1 MKRRKAREYALQML
15 FQLDF
20 TARAYDEKGIEE
32 FWSDKK
38 ETSDVKKFAVELVRG
53 TLSNLEKID
62 TMIETVTENWLLKR
76 MAAVDRNILR
86 FAAYEIL
93 FRKDIPS
100 AVTINEALEIAKKYS
115 TTEAAAFLNG
125 VLDRLAKEAG
135 KA

>member
-1 MKRRKAREYALQML
+1 MRRRKAREYALQLL

-20 TARAYDEKGIEE
+20 TGTSYTFQARDD
-32 FWSDKK
+32 FWSDKN
-38 ETSDVKKFAVELVRG
+38 ESGEVRDFAEGLVKGTVEHIEEIDKLI
-53 TLSNLEKID
+53 EKI
-62 TMIETVTENWLLKR
+62 TENWAMKR

-86 FAAYEIL
+86 FAAYEIF

-115 TTEAAAFLNG
+115 SSESASFLNG
-125 VLDRLAKEAG
+125 VLDKLAQEAG

>member
-1 MKRRKAREYALQML
+1 MRRRKAREYALQLL

-20 TARAYDEKGIEE
+20 TGTSYTFQARDD
-32 FWSDKK
+32 FWSDKN
-38 ETSDVKKFAVELVRG
+38 ESGEVRDFAEGLVKG
-53 TLSNLEKID
+53 TVDHIEEIDKLIEK
-62 TMIETVTENWLLKR
+62 VTENWAMKR

-86 FAAYEIL
+86 FAAYEIF

-115 TTEAAAFLNG
+115 SSESASFLNG
-125 VLDRLAKEAG
+125 VLDKLAQEAG

>member
-1 MKRRKAREYALQML
+1 MRRRKAREFALQLL
-15 FQLDF
+15 FQLEF
-20 TARAYDEKGIEE
+20 TGKSYTPQIIED

-38 ETSDVKKFAVELVRG
+38 EPRDVREFAEALVKG
-53 TLSNLEKID
+53 TLDNIEEIDKIIEKG
-62 TMIETVTENWLLKR
+62 TENWVLKR

-86 FAAYEIL
+86 FAACEIF

-115 TTEAAAFLNG
+115 SSEAASFLNG
-125 VLDRLAKEAG
+125 VLDKLAHEAG

>member
-1 MKRRKAREYALQML
+1 MRRRKAREFALQLL

-20 TARAYDEKGIEE
+20 TGKSYNPQASKD

-38 ETSDVKKFAVELVRG
+38 EPGDVREFAEALVKG
-53 TLSNLEKID
+53 TLDNIEEIDRVIEKG
-62 TMIETVTENWLLKR
+62 TENWVLKR

-86 FAAYEIL
+86 FAAYEIF

-115 TTEAAAFLNG
+115 SSEAASFLNG
-125 VLDRLAKEAG
+125 VLDKLAQEAG